1 MELYKKSAAE
11 LSALIKNKSCS
22 VEEATKSVMDRITQV
37 ENKVDAYITICEQDA
52 LTKAREVDEK
62 IAKGEELHPL
72 AGIPIGIKDNIST
85 KGILTSSASKML
97 SNYIPP
103 YNATVI
109 DKINSAHMIITGK
122 TNLDEFA
129 MGSTTETSYYKP
141 TKNPHNLAKTPGGS
155 SGGSA
160 AAVSAGQA
168 VLSLGSDTGG
178 SIRTPAAFCGVV
190 GLKPTYGAVSRFGLI
205 ALASSLDQIGP
216 IGRTVT
222 DVAMLYSLICG
233 HDNMDATTKNIKHG
247 DYAKNLSSDI
257 RNISIGIP
265 TEYFNLDLNDEVRD
279 SITKAIKKYEELGCN
294 VKEISLSSNEYAL
307 PTYQIISAAEASS
320 NLGRYDGVKFG
331 YRSSDYANLNEMYVN
346 TRSEAFGDEVKSRIL
361 LGTFALSAQG
371 YNDYYYKAKLMQQ
384 QISSEFT
391 EAFNECDAIL
401 TPTTLTSAFDLG
413 TDAIGDADSCTVA
426 ANLAGLP
433 AINLPCGL
441 DSDSMPIGMQI
452 IGKKFDEQTIL
463 NIAFA
468 YENACGIVNMPEIV

>member
-11 LSALIKNKSCS
+11 LSALIKSKSCS
-22 VEEATKSVMDRITQV
+22 VEEIAKSSFDRTTQV
-37 ENKVDAYITICEQDA
+37 EGKVDAYITVCEQEA
-52 LTKAREVDEK
+52 LTKAREVDAK
-62 IAKGEELHPL
+62 IARGEELHPL
-72 AGIPIGIKDNIST
+72 AGIPIAIKDNIST
-85 KGILTSSASKML
+85 KGILTSGASKML
-97 SNYIPP
+97 SKYIPP

-109 DKINSAHMIITGK
+109 NKINNVDMVITGK

-141 TKNPHNLAKTPGGS
+141 TKNPHNLDRTPGGS

-233 HDNMDATTKNIKHG
+233 HDKLDATTNKIEHS

-257 RNISIGIP
+257 RGITIGIP
-265 TEYFNLDLNDEVRD
+265 TEYFDLDLNDEVRKSLMD
-279 SITKAIKKYEELGCN
+279 AIKQYEELGCN
-294 VKEISLSSNEYAL
+294 IKEISLPSNEYAL
-307 PTYQIISAAEASS
+307 PTYQIISSAEASS

-331 YRSSDYANLNEMYVN
+331 FRAAEYSTLTEMYVN
-346 TRSEAFGDEVKSRIL
+346 TRSEGFGDEVKSRIL
-361 LGTFALSAQG
+361 LGTLALSAEG
-371 YNDYYYKAKLMQQ
+371 YNDYYYKAKLMQE
-384 QISSEFT
+384 QISSEF
-391 EAFNECDAIL
+391 AAALGECDAIL
-401 TPTTLTSAFDLG
+401 TPTTLGVAFDLG
-413 TDAIGDADSCTVA
+413 TNMSDETDSCTVA
-426 ANLAGLP
+426 VNLAGLP
-433 AINLPCGL
+433 AISIPCGVN
-441 DSDSMPIGMQI
+441 SESMPIGMQI

-463 NIAFA
+463 NLAFA
-468 YENACGIVNMPEIV
+468 FEKTCDTIKMPEIV

>member
-11 LSALIKNKSCS
+11 LSALIKSKSCS
-22 VEEATKSVMDRITQV
+22 VEEVVKSSFDRTTKV
-37 ENKVDAYITICEQDA
+37 EEKVDSYITICEQEA
-52 LTKAREVDEK
+52 LAKAREVDKK

-72 AGIPIGIKDNIST
+72 AGIPIAIKDNIST
-85 KGILTSSASKML
+85 KGILTSCASKML

-109 DKINSAHMIITGK
+109 DKINNVDMIITGK

-233 HDNMDATTKNIKHG
+233 HDQMDSTTKKIEHS

-257 RNISIGIP
+257 HDITIGIP
-265 TEYFNLDLNDEVRD
+265 TEYFDLDLNDEVRK
-279 SITKAIKKYEELGCN
+279 SLTKAIKQYEELGCKI
-294 VKEISLSSNEYAL
+294 KEISLPSNEYAL
-307 PTYQIISAAEASS
+307 PTYQIISSAEASS

-331 YRSSDYANLNEMYVN
+331 YRAKEYSSLTEMYVN

-371 YNDYYYKAKLMQQ
+371 YNDYYYKAKLMQE
-384 QISSEFT
+384 QISREFD
-391 EAFNECDAIL
+391 AALGECDAIL
-401 TPTTLTSAFDLG
+401 TPTTLGVAFDLG
-413 TDAIGDADSCTVA
+413 ADMGNETDSCTVA
-426 ANLAGLP
+426 VNLAGLP